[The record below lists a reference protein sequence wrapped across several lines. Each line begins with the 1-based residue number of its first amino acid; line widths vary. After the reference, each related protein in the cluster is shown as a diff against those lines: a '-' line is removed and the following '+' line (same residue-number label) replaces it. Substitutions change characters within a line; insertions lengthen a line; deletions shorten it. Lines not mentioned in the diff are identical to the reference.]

1 MKKIVSILLAV
12 AMVMACAVSAFA
24 TEAEVVEIDWAEI
37 EAQAADTVAK
47 GEFVNFDEIALVMW
61 VPSVLAATELT
72 DEDREQGYIAYFA
85 PEDQSAAVS
94 VMYVDVD
101 GMTLEEYAATLA
113 ENGATDIEF
122 ANVNGLA
129 AITYVLEETDTA
141 CAAFT
146 TEAGYIFEV
155 AGSPKSDEGFSAIL
169 SLMMASIQAE
179 AEEEA

>member
-72 DEDREQGYIAYFA
+72 DEDRE
-85 PEDQSAAVS
+85 
-94 VMYVDVD
+94 
-101 GMTLEEYAATLA
+101 L
-113 ENGATDIEF
+113 
-122 ANVNGLA
+122 
-129 AITYVLEETDTA
+129 
-141 CAAFT
+141 CA
-146 TEAGYIFEV
+146 GGDRHRLRLLHHRGRLHLRGCWQPQV
-155 AGSPKSDEGFSAIL
+155 R
-169 SLMMASIQAE
+169 
-179 AEEEA
+179 